1 MLEGLK
7 PPTKTHGSCKVG
19 LIAASLEPKDKDI
32 LLSAVANVNDW
43 PIKTLAKALGD
54 RGIQISDSPLYSHRA
69 KTCACFRS

>member
-7 PPTKTHGSCKVG
+7 PPVKTHGNCKVG
-19 LIAASLEPKDKDI
+19 MIATTLEDSDKKI
-32 LLSAVANVNDW
+32 LFDAIANRNDW
-43 PIKTLAKALGD
+43 PIKTLVKALGE